1 MTTVK
6 QSSRLIREI
15 YCDRHRIS
23 RQYETMEENRW
34 KKITGLKKLFDSVE
48 KVAVTHVKACSDKKP
63 TRKRDNRSELKS

>member
-15 YCDRHRIS
+15 YCDRHRIN

-48 KVAVTHVKACSDKKP
+48 KVAVTHVKAYNDKKP
-63 TRKRDNRSELKS
+63 TKKRDNRSELKS